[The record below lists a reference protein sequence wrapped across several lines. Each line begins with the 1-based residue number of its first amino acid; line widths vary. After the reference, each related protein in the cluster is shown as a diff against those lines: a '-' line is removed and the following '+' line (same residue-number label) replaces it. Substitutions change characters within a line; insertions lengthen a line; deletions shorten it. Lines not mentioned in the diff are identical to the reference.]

1 LNLVSWTRRWKC
13 FGWFRLA
20 LSYVAK

>member
-1 LNLVSWTRRWKC
+1 VSWTRRWKC